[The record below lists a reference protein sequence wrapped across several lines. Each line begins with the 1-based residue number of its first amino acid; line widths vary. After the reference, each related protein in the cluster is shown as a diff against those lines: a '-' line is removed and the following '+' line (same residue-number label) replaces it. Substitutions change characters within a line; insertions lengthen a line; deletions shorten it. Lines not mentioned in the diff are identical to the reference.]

1 MRKEFKIRA
10 SASGNIMGIRAFGKT
25 GETYCKDWLKGQV
38 YNRQRDILNKYT
50 QKGNE
55 VEDNS
60 IDFIADELGYGFLA
74 KNEKFFE
81 NEFMQ
86 GTPDIIL
93 ANEIIDVKN
102 SWDCFTFPLFEKEL
116 PNSDFFYQ
124 AQVYMELVGRE
135 NYKVIYVL
143 SDTPLHLIEKEA
155 YWFCKNNGYDELDLD
170 ILDKFIAKMTYS
182 DIPNNL
188 KIKVFEIKKDQE
200 VIEKL
205 KSRVIECRNFIK
217 TLTYEK
223 A

>member
-1 MRKEFKIRA
+1 MKEFKIRA
-10 SASGNIMGIRAFGKT
+10 SASGNIMGVKALGKT
-25 GETYCKDWLKGQV
+25 GETYCKDWLKGQI
-38 YNRQRDILNKYT
+38 YNRQRDISNKYT

-60 IDFIADELGYGFLA
+60 IDFVCEQLGLGFVL

-93 ANEIIDVKN
+93 QNEIIDVKN
-102 SWDCFTFPLFEKEL
+102 SWDTHTFPLFEDEL
-116 PNSDFFYQ
+116 PNIDYYHQ
-124 AQVYMELVGRE
+124 AQVYMDLVGRD
-135 NYKVIYVL
+135 NYRVVYVL

-155 YWFCKNNGYDELDLD
+155 FYYCKNNGYDELDME
-170 ILDKFIAKMTYS
+170 IYNQFIAKMTYS
-182 DIPNNL
+182 DIPNEL
-188 KIKVFEIKKDQE
+188 KIKVFEIKKDQG
-200 VIEKL
+200 IIDKIKL
-205 KSRVIECRNFIK
+205 RVIECRNFIK